1 MAVTFDK
8 DFGEEVAEVSGLE
21 EYQNCTIEIRDPTAQ
36 TFTVNVET
44 GGTSLAGDSSIWS
57 GQGRV
62 SMLRSS
68 VDVGGN
74 SSTDP
79 SAIKGVRV
87 QIPHGSYMGRIKKD
101 WFIRVVTGG
110 RNDGLTTYNL
120 VVSSD
125 VQGSHEASTTIQCS
139 INVEQN
145 PNWNV

>member
-1 MAVTFDK
+1 MAVTFDE
-8 DFGEEVAEVSGLE
+8 DFGAEIAEISGLV
-21 EYQNCTIEIRDPTAQ
+21 EYQNATVDIRDPTLED
-36 TFTVNVET
+36 FTVDVENGDTTLT
-44 GGTSLAGDSSIWS
+44 GDPLVWS

-87 QIPHGSYMGRIKKD
+87 QIPHGSYAGRIRKG
-101 WFIRVVTGG
+101 WFIRVVSGG
-110 RNDGLTTYNL
+110 RNTGLTTYNL
-120 VVSSD
+120 VVDSD

-145 PNWNV
+145 PEWTT

>member
-1 MAVTFDK
+1 MAVTFDE
-8 DFGEEVAEVSGLE
+8 DFGAEVAEISGLV
-21 EYQNCTIEIRDPTAQ
+21 EYQNCTVEIRDPTAQ

-44 GGTSLAGDSSIWS
+44 GDTNLTGNPVIWS

-62 SMLRSS
+62 SMLRST
-68 VDVGGN
+68 VNVGGN

-87 QIPHGSYMGRIKKD
+87 QIPHGAYAGRIKKD

-110 RNDGLTTYNL
+110 RNDGLITYNL

-139 INVEQN
+139 INVEQE
-145 PNWNV
+145 PNWSA

>member
-1 MAVTFDK
+1 MAVNFDE
-8 DFGEEVAEVSGLE
+8 DFGAEIAEISGSA
-21 EYQNCTIEIRDPTAQ
+21 EYQNCDIQIRDPSAQ
-36 TFTVNVET
+36 TFTVDVET
-44 GGTSLAGDSSIWS
+44 GNSNLTGDSLIWS

-87 QIPHGSYMGRIKKD
+87 QIPHGSYSNRIRKG
-101 WFIRVVTGG
+101 WFIRVVSGG
-110 RNDGLTTYNL
+110 RNSGLMTYNL
-120 VVSSD
+120 VVDSD

-139 INVEQN
+139 INVEQE
-145 PNWNV
+145 PNWSA

>member
-1 MAVTFDK
+1 MAVNFDE
-8 DFGEEVAEVSGLE
+8 DFGAEIAEISGLV
-21 EYQNCTIEIRDPTAQ
+21 EYQNCTVDIGDPTAQ
-36 TFTVNVET
+36 TFNVNVET
-44 GGTSLAGDSSIWS
+44 GDTTLIGDSFVWS

-87 QIPHGSYMGRIKKD
+87 QIPHGSYSGRIRKG

-110 RNDGLTTYNL
+110 RNTGLITYNL
-120 VVSSD
+120 VVDSD

-139 INVEQN
+139 INVEQD
-145 PNWNV
+145 PKWTT